1 MKNIVIGLLGMLAS
15 TTLSLN
21 AVAANPHDEYYSNDI
36 FTAIEE
42 ARQRTHHYDYSHA
55 QRYNRSTSQSIP
67 FSRLLNKEMAQT
79 IVETP
84 DSIDVDPQPH
94 QSPDNRDG
102 ETLTSRDNET
112 LPNIQTAPLSL
123 PTNVSAGAASVTITV
138 R

>member
-1 MKNIVIGLLGMLAS
+1 MKNIVIGMLSMLAS

-84 DSIDVDPQPH
+84 DSIDVDPQA
-94 QSPDNRDG
+94 QNTENLDS
-102 ETLTSRDNET
+102 ETLSARDNEK
-112 LPNIQTAPLSL
+112 LPTIEAAPLSL
-123 PTNVSAGAASVTITV
+123 PTNVSIGATTVTVTV

>member
-1 MKNIVIGLLGMLAS
+1 MKNIVIGLFGMLAS

-42 ARQRTHHYDYSHA
+42 AKQRTHHYDYSHA

-84 DSIDVDPQPH
+84 DSIDVDPQP
-94 QSPDNRDG
+94 QNADNREG
-102 ETLTSRDNET
+102 ETLTSRDNEKF
-112 LPNIQTAPLSL
+112 PNIQTAPLSL